1 MAPPRCSVEVP
12 PDAAPHLGT
21 SLSPETIE
29 LGGRAD
35 DDKPETYDVTPQI
48 VDLYQ
53 PLPDIEGVPLEEDPL
68 TVRALVVGVI
78 LGSLVNASNV
88 YLGLKTGFLF
98 GASMFG
104 AIFGYGIVTLLTKVF
119 PGMPILGMPF
129 GPKENSIIQATA
141 AGAGGLGG
149 LFTAGLPAMYQL
161 DLLSEN
167 PADDFGKIT
176 TLTLV
181 CSFFGLCFAIPLRKF
196 FIVNQ
201 ARQLRLIFPTPT
213 ATALTIQSM
222 HAASSESLQAI
233 RRIKALAYSFS
244 AAFIQRIVS
253 YYAIGILYDWHVFTW
268 FFIWGN
274 YNNAAINV
282 ENWGW
287 MIEWT
292 PAFIGSGMLVGI
304 NTAISMFCGT
314 LFAWGIL
321 GPILVHYGICIG
333 TALAPESE
341 RWHEYV
347 TFSSMARVD
356 EVGYTPS
363 PRYWFLW
370 PGVAVLVCS
379 SLAELLVHW
388 RIFYHGMKYAWKNT
402 TNINFMSKKGGRS
415 KTYMQKQP
423 RRTTNFNEDIFQ
435 QDPAKEKDQVPNW
448 IWGTGTIAMMAVAC
462 IISEVQ
468 FNVNA
473 GLALL
478 ASILG
483 IFFAF
488 LGIHGAGVTD
498 IAPLTASANAAQLVF
513 GGITSGQSMTV
524 QQAQTVNLV
533 AGSIASGAAEMA
545 QELTSDFRTGF
556 LLKTPPKKQFYA
568 QAIGAV
574 AAMFLAPG
582 VFILFTSAYPCI
594 IHPDEYATCAFS
606 APSVVAWRAVAQAV
620 TVDNLAIPLSSGI
633 FAAVLAGIAIMQ
645 VLIKN
650 VFLTGER
657 DRYRAYLPNWMAVG
671 VAFVIPQ
678 TVYSTATLMGATIS
692 YVWMKKRQASH
703 DTYCYAVAAGLIAG
717 EGLGGVIGAALQLG
731 GVGGDVFGTQV
742 GCPLDSCSS

>member
-1 MAPPRCSVEVP
+1 MPQPRHSEDVP
-12 PDAAPHLGT
+12 PDVT
-21 SLSPETIE
+21 SIPDTIE
-29 LGGRAD
+29 LGTIVD
-35 DDKPETYDVTPQI
+35 DQKIYDITPR
-48 VDLYQ
+48 VLDLYQ
-53 PLPDIEGVPLEEDPL
+53 PLPNIEGAPVEGNPL
-68 TVRALVVGVI
+68 TARAIVVGII
-78 LGSLVNASNV
+78 LGSLVNASNI

-104 AIFGYGIVTLLTKVF
+104 AIFGYGIVKLLTKLF
-119 PGMPILGMPF
+119 PNVAIMGAPF

-161 DLLSEN
+161 DLLSQN
-167 PADDFGKIT
+167 PGNDFPKII
-176 TLTLV
+176 TLTLI

-196 FIVNQ
+196 FIVNM
-201 ARQLRLIFPTPT
+201 ARELRLVFPTPT
-213 ATALTIQSM
+213 ATAVMIQSM
-222 HAASSESLQAI
+222 HAARSESVQAM
-233 RRIKALAYSFS
+233 RRIKTLLISFLG
-244 AAFIQRIVS
+244 AFIQRVVS
-253 YYAIGILYDWHVFTW
+253 YYAIGILYEWHVFTW

-274 YNNAAINV
+274 YNNVAIFV

-287 MIEWT
+287 SIQWT
-292 PAFIGSGMLVGI
+292 PAFIGSGMLVGM

-321 GPILVHYGICIG
+321 GPILVHYGVCIG
-333 TALAPESE
+333 KALAPDSE
-341 RWHEYV
+341 RWHEAV
-347 TFSSMARVD
+347 TFSSMADV
-356 EVGYTPS
+356 EQPSFTPS

-370 PGVAVLVCS
+370 PGVAVLVCC
-379 SLAELLVHW
+379 SLVELLVHW

-402 TNINFMSKKGGRS
+402 TMDFMRRKGGRS
-415 KTYMQKQP
+415 RTYLRNEP
-423 RRTTNFNEDIFQ
+423 RQCPTSMFDENVFQ
-435 QDPAKEKDQVPNW
+435 TKDPAEEKDQVPNW
-448 IWGTGTIAMMAVAC
+448 VWGGGTIAMMAVAC

-498 IAPLTASANAAQLVF
+498 IAPLTANANAAQLVF
-513 GGITSGQSMTV
+513 GGITSGQGLTIP
-524 QQAQTVNLV
+524 QAQTVNLV
-533 AGSIASGAAEMA
+533 AGSIASGAAEMS

-568 QAIGAV
+568 QAIGAI
-574 AAMFLAPG
+574 AAMFVAPG

-594 IHPDEYATCAFS
+594 IHPDDYTNCAFS
-606 APSVVAWRAVAQAV
+606 APSVTAWRAVAQAV

-633 FAAVLAGIAIMQ
+633 FACVLGGIAIIQ
-645 VLIKN
+645 VVLKSIY
-650 VFLTGER
+650 LTG
-657 DRYRAYLPNWMAVG
+657 DREKYRSYLPNWMAVG

-678 TVYSTATLMGATIS
+678 TVYSTATLLGAVIS
-692 YVWMKKRQASH
+692 YAWMRKKRAGY

-731 GVGGDVFGTQV
+731 GVGGDVYGTQV
-742 GCPLDSCSS
+742 GCPLDSC